1 MGVEGDVTATFRSWS
16 RPISEWFAAL
26 QDGSFV
32 VERILEPP
40 PPPYEEPDTYFE
52 QRYLY
57 EKVRLVPQ
65 TLIMSATKEA
75 NDGAA

>member
-1 MGVEGDVTATFRSWS
+1 M
-16 RPISEWFAAL
+16 
-26 QDGSFV
+26 

-40 PPPYEEPDTYFE
+40 PPPYEELDTYFE

-65 TLIMSATKEA
+65 TLIMSGHEA